1 MRVRVRVCVQGGS
14 TLCVCVC
21 VCTRPPA
28 HARAHAATGTAPRA
42 APAHGSALPLREG
55 MGRTDSNAML
65 HAPVAQGMGKAGESP
80 HRAALAA
87 GRKGPSFGEAV
98 RYASE
103 ASAAG
108 NPTAPLGCH
117 KVRARARV
125 RALALLPSPRARARA
140 LDAVCARARGC
151 ARVRVC
157 ACGRASRLTRARA
170 GRAGGRAARG
180 TRAHR
185 CTAAAAAAAA
195 HTTTSAARTRASIRA
210 TLIPSVFQRCFVSA
224 PSCACAR
231 SRRRGGAC
239 AGGRARSGA
248 RPERVPRAP
257 TVLTSRRGLRSPSSP
272 LPSLAPS
279 RACLRS

>member
-1 MRVRVRVCVQGGS
+1 MRGRVRVCVQGGS
-14 TLCVCVC
+14 TLCVCVRVPARRRMHARTRPQGPPRAPRTRTGAPC
-21 VCTRPPA
+21 CCGRAWAEPTRTRCCTRRWRRAWARRASRRTAQRSPRAARGRASARLCGTRRRHRPPA
-28 HARAHAATGTAPRA
+28 TLPRRWAATR
-42 APAHGSALPLREG
+42 
-55 MGRTDSNAML
+55 
-65 HAPVAQGMGKAGESP
+65 
-80 HRAALAA
+80 
-87 GRKGPSFGEAV
+87 
-98 RYASE
+98 
-103 ASAAG
+103 
-108 NPTAPLGCH
+108 C
-117 KVRARARV
+117 VRARACV
-125 RALALLPSPRARARA
+125 RSPCSPLSALARARA
-140 LDAVCARARGC
+140 LDAVCARAREC

-157 ACGRASRLTRARA
+157 VCGRASRLTRARA